1 MTASQLT
8 NHELVHLA
16 LIDLDQPVSV
26 AEVQARISQEFKRT
40 IDISTV
46 RQSLNLLVGSKK
58 ARQRI
63 ESDEERRVRSG
74 GMAYFSRRASLYF
87 LGTGEVPARTVC
99 EVVPG
104 VRLKNVKTR
113 SPQTSSKAFGRME
126 EYMRKKSMGSGSFTP
141 DINDAINAVV
151 EKLVEQRVGEVVRE
165 NQELRSKIDS
175 LKSLF
180 S

>member
-1 MTASQLT
+1 
-8 NHELVHLA
+8 
-16 LIDLDQPVSV
+16 
-26 AEVQARISQEFKRT
+26 
-40 IDISTV
+40 
-46 RQSLNLLVGSKK
+46 
-58 ARQRI
+58 
-63 ESDEERRVRSG
+63 
-74 GMAYFSRRASLYF
+74 
-87 LGTGEVPARTVC
+87 
-99 EVVPG
+99 
-104 VRLKNVKTR
+104 
-113 SPQTSSKAFGRME
+113 ME